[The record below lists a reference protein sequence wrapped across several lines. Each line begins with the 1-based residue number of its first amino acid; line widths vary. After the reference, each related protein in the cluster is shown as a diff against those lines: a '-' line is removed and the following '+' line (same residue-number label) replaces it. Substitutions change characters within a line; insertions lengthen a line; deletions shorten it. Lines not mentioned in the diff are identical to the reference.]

1 MKKTFT
7 LLCICFALSLVGCI
21 DRDFDLAKTNTEIT
35 IGGEELVV
43 PLGEISKIT
52 LGDLLGENETLKPNQ
67 DGVYQIA
74 FSSFGDNPDK
84 YEMISIDGISIPSIS
99 CNLPQLQPITFSMGE
114 LPTTLGL
121 SAINHE
127 FDVDFPSIGN
137 IMNIK
142 ALSVVQNIAFSLPS
156 QISGEGAIDKRTLSF
171 LQMSNMASIKSNSD
185 NDNGAHEVVFDA
197 KISIL
202 EQLNKV
208 DWVEFGCDI
217 HPYGTPFTINV
228 DLNGMHD
235 INGGGELK
243 LNVEFPEGYYLRD
256 ENGNDFPQ
264 ATHNLFSQ
272 TYTIQP
278 KQKIISVLL
287 YLHRID
293 YSDHTFEQGE
303 LKIDDHIRYSYDLKL
318 NLCEG
323 NYNLNNQPKITFE
336 AMPQYKDI
344 EVVINHFEGPSL
356 NHNLSYTFNGMPSGV
371 AIEKIAFKEN
381 SKLNISLKGL
391 EWFTVKDNKTG
402 DNISPKIELDL
413 PRCMHFRNHALLN
426 NETNVLMATAAELAT
441 GVTLSLEYIDCT
453 ENEGVKQEN
462 GSLQINES
470 IVAKLHMESLDGHTV
485 LVSSVT
491 PPENLKVEV
500 GIAESQLELDIENT
514 KVNWSEDKSF
524 DFNLG
529 SGNTPSISTS
539 IDVPEMISS
548 IKRIEIVNAN
558 SQDKEPVSLSFALE
572 ANKSFPVEEL
582 DVNVSVNLGKM
593 LHPTKEMFEQGLIQT
608 NDNGDYIFTINETW
622 SPREAS
628 LTKTLKFD
636 ALENIPAIV
645 DGKLAIN
652 QNFPVMGSVKI
663 KSGESLNLSAEDAKV
678 EVKLHLDDIKVST
691 FKGGVNFEY
700 KPETIFVELG
710 DMGDLGVNINSL
722 SLNPVLKLKLSENPT
737 GVALNADVVLT
748 TYDAN
753 NNKLTTITVPT
764 ITVNGSGKTDIVI
777 STPRNEAKYSG
788 EGVTFIAID
797 NLAKLLSNGI
807 PAKIGVDMA
816 VKSNK
821 NDICT
826 IDLSSAEKGYNIG
839 YQYEVVVPLEF
850 DGDID
855 LSYETSI
862 MGLNETF
869 VSLADELKS
878 VKVGDI
884 GLIAEIGST
893 IPFTLVLS
901 AELVNAEGT
910 TEGIA
915 ARLNIDK
922 CRIDGYNKDKDG
934 EKQVSNID
942 LEFDLGESGSLE
954 GLRNADGVRIKFT
967 LYGTDA
973 DVAALANTQGV
984 DGKLKLR
991 VRNGLTIDIF
1001 DFLKGVE
1008 E

>member
-1 MKKTFT
+1 MKRIFT
-7 LLCICFALSLVGCI
+7 TLCICIALPFVGCI
-21 DRDFDLAKTNTEIT
+21 DRNFDLADTSGDVT

-43 PLGEISKIT
+43 PLGNIEKIA
-52 LGDLLGENETLKPNQ
+52 LSDILGENEMLKPNEE
-67 DGVYQIA
+67 GVYQIS
-74 FSSFGDNPDK
+74 FSSFGNDPTK
-84 YEMISIDGISIPSIS
+84 YENISIDGISIPAIS
-99 CNLPQLQPITFSMGE
+99 CDLPQLQPISFSMGE

-121 SAINHE
+121 SAIAHD
-127 FDVDFPSIGN
+127 FDVDFPSIGK
-137 IMNIK
+137 IMDVK
-142 ALSVVQNIAFSLPS
+142 ALKVEQDIAFTLPS
-156 QISGEGAIDKRTLSF
+156 QISGQGTIDERTLSF
-171 LQMSNMASIKSNSD
+171 LQMANMATIKSSSEGEN
-185 NDNGAHEVVFDA
+185 NEIMFDA

-208 DWVEFGCDI
+208 NWVEFGCED
-217 HPYGTPFTINV
+217 HPFGTPFSINV
-228 DLNGMHD
+228 DLNGMRE

-243 LNVEFPEGYYLRD
+243 FNVEFPEGYYLRYED
-256 ENGNDFPQ
+256 GRDFPQ
-264 ATHNLFSQ
+264 ETHNLFSQ

-278 KQKIISVLL
+278 KQKNISILL

-293 YSDHTFEQGE
+293 YSDKEFTGGE
-303 LKIDDHIRYSYDLKL
+303 LKIDDHIRYSYDLAL
-318 NLCEG
+318 NLG
-323 NYNLNNQPKITFE
+323 TGTYNLDNQPKITFE
-336 AMPQYKDI
+336 AAPQYKDI
-344 EVVINHFEGPSL
+344 EVVINHFEVPSL
-356 NHNLSYTFNGMPSGV
+356 NHALSYTFNGMPSGV
-371 AIEKIAFKEN
+371 AIEKIAFKES

-391 EWFTVKDNKTG
+391 EWCVVKDNKTG
-402 DNISPKIELDL
+402 ADISPSIELDL

-426 NETNVLMATAAELAT
+426 NETNVLMATAAELAS

-453 ENEGVKQEN
+453 GSEGVKQEN
-462 GSLQINES
+462 SSLQINEN

-491 PPENLKVEV
+491 PPDNLKVSV
-500 GIAESQLELDIENT
+500 GIAEAQLELDIENS

-524 DFNLG
+524 DLNLG
-529 SGNTPSISTS
+529 SGNTTSISTS

-548 IKRIEIVNAN
+548 IERIEICNAN

-572 ANKSFPVEEL
+572 ANKSFPVEAL

-593 LHPTKEMFEQGLIQT
+593 LHPTQEMFEQGLIQT

-645 DGKLAIN
+645 DGKLTIN
-652 QNFPVMGSVKI
+652 QNFPIMGSVKI
-663 KSGESLNLSAEDAKV
+663 KSGESLKLSEEDAKV

-710 DMGDLGVNINSL
+710 DMGDLGVDINSL

-737 GVALNADVVLT
+737 GVALNADVAIT

-753 NNKLTTITVPT
+753 DNILTTISVPT

-777 STPRNEAKYSG
+777 STPRNEAKYSD

-826 IDLSSAEKGYNIG
+826 IDLSSAENGYNIG
-839 YQYEVVVPLEF
+839 YQYEVVIPLEF

-855 LSYETSI
+855 LSYESSI

-869 VSLADELKS
+869 VSLADELNS

-901 AELVNAEGT
+901 AELINAEGT
-910 TEGIA
+910 TEGIT

-934 EKQVSNID
+934 EKRISKVD
-942 LEFDLGESGSLE
+942 LEFDLGDIGSLE
-954 GLRNADGVRIKFT
+954 GLRNADGLRFKFT

-973 DVAALANTQGV
+973 DVAALAKTQFI

-991 VRNGLTIDIF
+991 VRDGLTIDIF
-1001 DFLKGVE
+1001 DFLNGE
-1008 E
+1008 EK